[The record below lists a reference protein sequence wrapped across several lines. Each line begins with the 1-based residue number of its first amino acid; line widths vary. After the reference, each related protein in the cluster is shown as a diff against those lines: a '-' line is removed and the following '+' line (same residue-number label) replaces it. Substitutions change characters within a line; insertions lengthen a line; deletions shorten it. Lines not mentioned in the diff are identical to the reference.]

1 MDYEV
6 GWFFFFFFGLGV
18 KFNLKCIVSHN
29 IIKSHI
35 IFLLAT

>member
-6 GWFFFFFFGLGV
+6 GWVSDFFFFLGV
-18 KFNLKCIVSHN
+18 KFNLKCIVPHN